1 MNKYIKI
8 TTLAYCSFFISNT
21 NILANPKISDATAVE
36 IKKVNQEYQ
45 SPKVVAVDNKK
56 VNQNSQKKKNEKS
69 KKIDNYS
76 YKDALPK
83 PVGTGKPKLVFGN
96 LVYVN
101 PWTVK
106 NVRDYKHRLNL
117 YGAIYAG
124 PGFAI
129 GDGSTKFPTRYLGNI
144 DAGFGFEMILN
155 KFYMSVGAD
164 MYALIGGDSIV
175 DGSQEWV
182 FGYKFRL
189 ALGGIIDVK
198 GFPLTKIYAL
208 YRDNQL
214 QLSGGTS
221 PLFGYYS
228 RNVGAGASFL
238 LGKGV
243 EIGLDIYFSLMHPP
257 QHWVTRDPNHKIIS
271 TSSRNNYPFISTQLF
286 IKFTF

>member
-1 MNKYIKI
+1 MNKFIKI
-8 TTLAYCSFFISNT
+8 TTLTYCAIFISST
-21 NILANPKISDATAVE
+21 NILANPKISDATEVE
-36 IKKVNQEYQ
+36 IKKENQEYQ

-69 KKIDNYS
+69 KKIDNCTC
-76 YKDALPK
+76 KDALPK
-83 PVGTGKPKLVFGN
+83 PIGTGKPKLVFGN
-96 LVYVN
+96 LAYVN

-117 YGAIYAG
+117 YGAIYGG

-144 DAGFGFEMILN
+144 NADIGFEMILN
-155 KFYMSVGAD
+155 KFYMSVGVGI
-164 MYALIGGDSIV
+164 YSLIGGHSPI

-198 GFPLTKIYAL
+198 GLPLTKAYLL

-214 QLSGGTS
+214 QLAEGLS
-221 PLFGYYS
+221 PEFGYYS
-228 RNVGAGASFL
+228 RNIGAGVSFL

-243 EIGLDIYFSLMHPP
+243 EIGLDVYFSLMHSN
-257 QHWVTRDPNHKIIS
+257 QVSEANGDRD
-271 TSSRNNYPFISTQLF
+271 YPFVSPQLF